1 MGAWGA
7 ALFADDDA
15 ADLRADYRA
24 YLADA
29 QSDAGATDLAAR
41 DYDAS
46 LDRPGETTAF
56 WLALASIQWR
66 IGRLDPRVKSV
77 CLTIIDSGVDL
88 EKWAESPERG
98 KRAAVLAKLRQ
109 MLSSPLPPAKPMPKP
124 LPAQLPGWAFGEVV
138 GYRMANGKY
147 ALLHAL
153 NYRAWSTEAV
163 RAPVV
168 SILSW
173 FSESVPDQQ
182 AIDRLT
188 YINHDG
194 HHVGGHHL
202 ACLAMPRKRALSA
215 TQFD

>member
-15 ADLRADYRA
+15 ADLRGDYRA

-66 IGRLDPRVKSV
+66 MGRLDPRVKAV
-77 CLTIIDSGVDL
+77 CLAIIDNGIDL
-88 EKWAESPERG
+88 GKWADSPERG
-98 KRAAVLAKLRQ
+98 KRAAVLASLRK
-109 MLSSPLPPAKPMPKP
+109 MISSPLPPAKPLPKP
-124 LPAQLPGWAFGEVV
+124 LPVQLPGWEFGEVI

-153 NYRAWSTEAV
+153 NYRGWSTVAV

-173 FSESVPDQQ
+173 FSESVPDQES
-182 AIDRLT
+182 IDRLT

-194 HHVGGHHL
+194 HMIGGHHL
-202 ACLAMPRKRALSA
+202 VCLG
-215 TQFD
+215 